1 LRGSLRSLAITFNR
15 VKQAQTELGA
25 LATLD
30 AVVEWVVDDAERDCQ
45 LELQQASLVLDDVA
59 VSRIRNTIEA
69 MRLV

>member
-30 AVVEWVVDDAERDCQ
+30 AVVEWVVDDAERECQ

>member
-1 LRGSLRSLAITFNR
+1 MRGSLRSLAITFNR

>member
-1 LRGSLRSLAITFNR
+1 MRGSLRSLAITFNR

-30 AVVEWVVDDAERDCQ
+30 AVVEWVVDDAERECQ